1 MPNDTSGL
9 QAIVQRL
16 EGLERQNRRLKL
28 AAIATVTVASAF
40 LLMGQARPARTI
52 EAERFVVKDSSGAVR
67 AQLAAEGTDVRLVLY
82 DTKGE
87 SRASLYVVPDGPG
100 LMLTGSGQKPY
111 VRLSM
116 SEKRAESGLE
126 IADANAVK
134 RAALLF
140 YPYDGGEPG
149 LVLQDANGTPRVGM
163 YWQANVNNNF
173 VALDANKKT
182 IWHAP

>member
-28 AAIATVTVASAF
+28 AAIATVTVVGAL

-116 SEKRAESGLE
+116 SEKRGDSGLE

-140 YPYDGGEPG
+140 HPHEEGEPC
-149 LVLQDANGTPRVGM
+149 LVLQDANGTPRVAM
-163 YWQANVNNNF
+163 LWNATFNDNF
-173 VALDANKKT
+173 LVLDANKKT
-182 IWHAP
+182 IWRAP